1 MTILIRQVVINNAI
15 YSIVSSIA
23 IKDANKSRLFLEFT
37 KTYRVEFVR
46 QIGRR
51 TKTEEYQPFTFTK
64 GGIIIPR
71 FLHDATVELLGAEED
86 VISKYP
92 TYHEYQF
99 VTELW
104 PEKQAI
110 IASVMDKL
118 ATGGCTLQLDT
129 GKGKTVII
137 ANVIHQL
144 GARTVVFAANK
155 ILQDQLYDDIRQHLA
170 SDEIGR
176 IGGGHGTN
184 IDADTPIYIALVN
197 TAVKLPPSTWDVF
210 DLTIFD
216 ECHRFCSPV
225 NFELMKTCKSKWVFA
240 LSASVQKKWDWTKIL
255 HHCGEFVD
263 GNKNDDTPKMPGIVR
278 AIRYKGPP
286 EYTQRLTSA
295 SGMMCMAYMSE
306 QFAKDPERNALVER
320 QLRSLLADG
329 HGVMII
335 SNTNGIITR
344 LYESLKDSLVDSK
357 PGLFNAMTKP
367 VEKQR
372 IKDESM
378 AIFTNYACSSEGVNI
393 PRITAMIFL
402 TPFVN
407 NGIQISGRAMRGKS
421 TVIRIFVDIIDTPLK
436 SQYKARLETW
446 LARGFLIEYSNENH

>member
-1 MTILIRQVVINNAI
+1 MAIRIRQAVVKDVIC
-15 YSIVSSIA
+15 SLVSSKA
-23 IKDANKSRLFLEFT
+23 IKDANKSDIFLEFV
-37 KTYRVEFVR
+37 KTYDVEFVR

-51 TKTEEYQPFTFTK
+51 TKTEVYKPFQFFA
-64 GGIIIPR
+64 GGVIIPR
-71 FLHDATVELLGAEED
+71 FLHTATVELLDAKEEVIECKD
-86 VISKYP
+86 VKH
-92 TYHEYQF
+92 HEYQF

-104 PEKQAI
+104 PEKQII
-110 IASVMDKL
+110 IASVMNKL

-137 ANVIHQL
+137 ANIIHQL
-144 GARTVVFAANK
+144 GARTIIFAAN
-155 ILQDQLYDDIRQHLA
+155 ITLQEQLYGDICECLA
-170 SDEIGR
+170 TDNVGR
-176 IGGGHGTN
+176 IGGGYGTE
-184 IDADTPIYIALVN
+184 IDPDVPIYVAVAN
-197 TAVKLPPSTWDVF
+197 TAAKLPSSTWDVF

-225 NFELMKTCKSKWVFA
+225 NFGLMKTCKSRWVFA
-240 LSASVQKKWDWTKIL
+240 LSASVTKLWDWTKIL

-263 GNKNDDTPKMPGIVR
+263 GNKDDDTPKMPGIVR
-278 AIRYKGPP
+278 VIRYKGPP
-286 EYTQRLTSA
+286 EFTERLVSK

-344 LYESLKDSLVDSK
+344 LYDQLKDSLVDSK
-357 PGLFNAMTKP
+357 PGLFNALTKP
-367 VEKQR
+367 AEKQR
-372 IKDESM
+372 IKDESL

-421 TVIRIFVDIIDTPLK
+421 PVVRVFVDIIDTPLVR
-436 SQYKARLETW
+436 QYQTRLETW
-446 LARGFLIEYSNENH
+446 QTRGFSIEYSKG